1 MTRAE
6 AREHGRRIR
15 ALLAELVIARGWPV
29 KAAAYELG
37 INRKTCEWHVA
48 QLRRRIR
55 TGTDRL
61 LGVETVK

>member
-1 MTRAE
+1 MTWSE
-6 AREHGRRIR
+6 IQARTKSIR
-15 ALLAELVIARGWPV
+15 GQLAELVIARGWPV